1 MDGYTT
7 IDTDMNQDQYQEYAK
22 TTEKANAF
30 ATAVGENPGGGAVVG
45 GTPFSQ
51 PGTGIATDFVK
62 NMDSAIDTYIG
73 VISGDL
79 DNLEKN
85 PNVKAAFQGTEIEE
99 SIKRLI
105 TNLRNELDSYK
116 TSMDNAKKEI
126 VEEIH
131 TVYQNADTQ
140 IAADVDED
148 SALIGQ
154 DATNTPGVGGPG
166 GGQVNAQ
173 TT

>member
-7 IDTDMNQDQYQEYAK
+7 IDTDMDQTSYQEYAK
-22 TTEKANAF
+22 TTEKADAF
-30 ATAVGENPGGGAVVG
+30 ASAVGENPGGGAVVG

-51 PGTGIATDFVK
+51 AGTGIANDFVK

-73 VISGDL
+73 TIGDDL

-85 PNVKAAFQGTEIEE
+85 PNVKAAFQGTEIEKA
-99 SIKRLI
+99 IKQLI

-126 VEEIH
+126 VDEIYL
-131 TVYQNADTQ
+131 VYQNADTQ
-140 IAADVDED
+140 IAGDVNED
-148 SALIGQ
+148 ASLIGQ
-154 DATNTPGVGGPG
+154 ETAAPTGE
-166 GGQVNAQ
+166 
-173 TT
+173 